1 MCSQIFF
8 RRSTQHL
15 NASCFFCFIRSR
27 IELHASI
34 LGGGGLHRRQRQ
46 RQSRGRGA
54 SGPAQPLTCG
64 RPLHRRSHAGRSA
77 DPRHHFGD
85 ALRAAGELAV
95 HGGGGVPHLR
105 RRPRPGEGT
114 EGVEGAEGA
123 EGAEG
128 PDSARGAE
136 DVGET
141 EEAEGVEGAERIEG
155 SEGIRGHSIVVCNY
169 FVLGVK
175 AYGAISMVLCKP
187 TRPTFCGRRRSP
199 SLRQAQ
205 ECVLLAPNV
214 ASMVVLYNLPHTQP
228 FSHAS

>member
-8 RRSTQHL
+8 RRSTQFL
-15 NASCFFCFIRSR
+15 NASCFFSFIRSR
-27 IELHASI
+27 IEVHAII
-34 LGGGGLHRRQRQ
+34 LRGGGLHRRQRQ

-64 RPLHRRSHAGRSA
+64 RPLHRRSHGGRSA

-128 PDSARGAE
+128 PDSAGGAE
-136 DVGET
+136 GVGESLG
-141 EEAEGVEGAERIEG
+141 AARVEGAERVEG
-155 SEGIRGHSIVVCNY
+155 SEGVRGQLDRGVQADSTDLLREKALAQPGPSARMCSPGSDCTVFWQCVVSSAQT
-169 FVLGVK
+169 K
-175 AYGAISMVLCKP
+175 ITAP
-187 TRPTFCGRRRSP
+187 H
-199 SLRQAQ
+199 RQ
-205 ECVLLAPNV
+205 
-214 ASMVVLYNLPHTQP
+214 
-228 FSHAS
+228 